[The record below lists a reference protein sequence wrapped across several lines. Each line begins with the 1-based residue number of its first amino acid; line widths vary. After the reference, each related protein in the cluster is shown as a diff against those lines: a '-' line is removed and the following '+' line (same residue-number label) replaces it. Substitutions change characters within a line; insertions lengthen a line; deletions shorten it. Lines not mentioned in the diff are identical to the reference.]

1 MTLPDDLLHGYL
13 DQSLTSE
20 QQLEL
25 EAWLEESPQHVRSF
39 ADLLMLHSQLRSEA
53 LLLDSGLP
61 AASALPAVIPEL
73 APVEEPGRRIRGRR
87 RLRRLSGLAI
97 TILITLAAV
106 LSFRP
111 GSQRTT
117 VSAASAEILQL
128 ITENKAPRDRTYQIS
143 VEHAV
148 PVERRRSRVVH
159 SEKRPP
165 KPPMDDATLHVGGSG
180 QFVLIRRRP
189 DGRLFI
195 TGSSGIQSWAVR
207 PDSPVRT
214 STDLLRFSR
223 DLPGHEYSLS
233 LTELPLTLEQLQQ
246 SFDVQIVDAG
256 AADESTA
263 ANGASIEDP
272 ISAATRLLIAV
283 RRPGRPGP
291 RRIEIEYNAAS
302 HEIHQ
307 IRFIDMPYGP
317 ERLTLRLTLTSRDSQ
332 PVGFYDHAAHHAP
345 ELPVEQE

>member
-13 DQSLTSE
+13 DQSLTPE

-25 EAWLEESPQHVRSF
+25 EAWLKESPQHIRSF
-39 ADLLMLHSQLRSEA
+39 ADLLLLHSQLRSEA
-53 LLLDSGLP
+53 LLLDSGLI
-61 AASALPAVIPEL
+61 AASALPAVVPEV
-73 APVEEPGRRIRGRR
+73 APVAEPVGRIRGRR
-87 RLRRLSGLAI
+87 SLRRLSGLAV

-106 LSFRP
+106 LSLRP
-111 GSQRTT
+111 GSQHAT
-117 VSAASAEILQL
+117 VSAASTEISRL
-128 ITENKAPRDRTYQIS
+128 ITENKSPRDRTYQIS
-143 VEHAV
+143 VEHAALID
-148 PVERRRSRVVH
+148 RRRSRAVH

-195 TGSSGIQSWAVR
+195 TGSSGVQSWAVR

-233 LTELPLTLEQLQQ
+233 LTELPLTLEQLQR

-256 AADESTA
+256 ASDDLTA
-263 ANGASIEDP
+263 SNTAPNEDSP
-272 ISAATRLLIAV
+272 AAATRLLIAV
-283 RRPGRPGP
+283 RRPGLPGP

-317 ERLTLRLTLTSRDSQ
+317 ERLTLRLTLTSRSSQ
-332 PVGFYDHAAHHAP
+332 PAGFYDHAAHHAP
-345 ELPVEQE
+345 DLPVEQE